1 MASLYTDSMQS
12 ELTIALLAMLP
23 VTELRL
29 ALPLGL
35 TVCGLTPLSA
45 LFWSVAGNIVIAT
58 LLIYLLEPVV
68 DFLRR
73 HIQWVE
79 RILVKIFAHTRARH
93 SAAWER
99 WGALGLIALVAVP
112 LPGSGGWTGVLV
124 AYLFGMPRRTA
135 VILIALGLIISGLI
149 VLVLATGGVALFESL
164 KLAPPQFVAEWAQ
177 VLCSQ

>member
-1 MASLYTDSMQS
+1 MASPYTIYMTA

-45 LFWSVAGNIVIAT
+45 LFWSVAGNVVIAI

-68 DFLRR
+68 NFLRR
-73 HIQWVE
+73 HLPFVE
-79 RILVKIFAHTRARH
+79 RILVKIFSHTRAKH
-93 SAAWER
+93 SATWQR
-99 WGALGLIALVAVP
+99 WGALGLIVLVAVP

-124 AYLFGMPRRTA
+124 AYLFNIPKRTA
-135 VILIALGLIISGLI
+135 VILITVGLIISGL
-149 VLVLATGGVALFESL
+149 LVLGLTTGGVALFESFGM
-164 KLAPPQFVAEWAQ
+164 APPQFAAALASS
-177 VLCSQ
+177 LCSQ